1 MNRKLHLLV
10 HGVLFGFFFLAAV
23 VSVIIWFSTFSVA
36 AAGISAT
43 IAAFFATASAFIDR
57 MFPGQG

>member
-1 MNRKLHLLV
+1 MLV

-57 MFPGQG
+57 LFPGQG